1 MSTQNNTDIT
11 QPKYLTLNK
20 QKTGKPVKLKT
31 GSADPGPQQPSDEP
45 SIQVTDVTI
54 NERLRRIYSVP
65 IFKNPQ
71 SRERNELLTLN
82 EQIKIVFHHFWTLV
96 WLTELSNSY
105 SKGPLQ
111 RPSLNQ
117 AFPLFPLIFQSEFN
131 LDLFMVK
138 VLALYYSQM

>member
-31 GSADPGPQQPSDEP
+31 GSADLGPRQPSDEP

-71 SRERNELLTLN
+71 SKERN
-82 EQIKIVFHHFWTLV
+82 
-96 WLTELSNSY
+96 
-105 SKGPLQ
+105 
-111 RPSLNQ
+111 
-117 AFPLFPLIFQSEFN
+117 
-131 LDLFMVK
+131 
-138 VLALYYSQM
+138 